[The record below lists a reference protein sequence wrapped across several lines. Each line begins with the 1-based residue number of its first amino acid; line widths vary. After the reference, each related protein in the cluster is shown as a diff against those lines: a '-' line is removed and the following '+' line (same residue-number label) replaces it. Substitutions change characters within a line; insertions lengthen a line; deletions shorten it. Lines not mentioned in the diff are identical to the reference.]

1 MAVEYLNIYLIHIYY
16 SLHVIYIDLHL
27 FDIHLL
33 NIKHLIKCEK
43 NQGCSFSSWNV
54 CFIEEEKHW

>member
-33 NIKHLIKCEK
+33 NIKHLIK
-43 NQGCSFSSWNV
+43 
-54 CFIEEEKHW
+54 